1 MENATCVIPWPLG
14 VAEKCGIKKMW
25 SRCFLM
31 QGPQSSS
38 LGQQLDGMGGAWY
51 WEQGAPGWPW
61 SLSSAASRE
70 AVKQNI

>member
-38 LGQQLDGMGGAWY
+38 LGQQLDGMGGGLGTGSK
-51 WEQGAPGWPW
+51 EPLVGLGAFLLLPQ
-61 SLSSAASRE
+61 E
-70 AVKQNI
+70 KQ